1 LKPILLKLAGLQSYR
16 EQQEIDFASLTET
29 GLFGIFGPTG
39 SGKSSLLDAIT
50 LAMYGKVER
59 AANGTQGIMNHSED
73 QLSVAFTFELTSSA
87 GPRRYRVERKFKR
100 TGDQSVS
107 NTVSRFIE
115 VAADGDHVMADKL
128 ADVTRCV
135 EEHIGLKMDDFTRA
149 VVLPQ
154 GKFAEF
160 LSLRGVD
167 RRQMLQRLFHLEQ
180 YGDGLALKLS
190 RRVKEN
196 EAALRALEAEQQGLG
211 SAGKADVEAAAER
224 LQEAVRHAADCR
236 KKLDE
241 AVQRAE
247 RYARIREL
255 QEERARRES
264 QRQALLAQEADILLL
279 EQKLGKADEA
289 EKLLPALKAWRS
301 AEEAWKSR
309 LARAEGQEVQAAAAE
324 RKAAEL
330 AAAEAAAQAALAAEE
345 PALRQGADTYRRAL
359 ELEAELGGL
368 RRERTAVLERRD
380 EASRGLGARRE
391 SMARER
397 ELLAKGQKRQHELQQ
412 SLQPLA
418 VRSQERQTLQEAMQ
432 RLQGLRSASSQR
444 ESAER
449 ERAERAA
456 VLAAAEARLA
466 AAEDRRQALAAQRGA
481 GIAAAALHME
491 ELRAGEAAAG
501 AAADQ
506 LELHGSTLAAA
517 LKGQELHRLSLSL
530 ASELQDGQP
539 CPVCGSPHHPMP
551 ALAEDSGEREEL
563 ERQLEQSRILG
574 RRALEARHRFRS
586 LLEQDEA
593 WLEQVYGVGAAELM
607 KTPAAAALEQSSTA
621 DAHSLSEASASA
633 ADSRSLSEVSTPAA
647 DSHILSE
654 VSAPAPDAHSLS
666 EVSTPAADSHILSE
680 VSAPA
685 PDAHSLSEASA
696 PAADS
701 HSLSEVSAPAPD
713 AHSLSEAS
721 DAHTPAEFSALDTS
735 ALSDSP
741 ESAAVFNEEALAQ
754 LETAFSALKVR
765 SGDLRRTA
773 AEWQLALQEQ
783 QQLSHKEAAA
793 AEAKAAWLQGLAAK
807 AGALDRQ
814 LGELQEE
821 WTRLFPALAPD
832 DAEQAYREMLKK
844 DEQAEEIRG
853 RLEISVKF
861 LDDKSISVQAL
872 QEEIAALD
880 KELAQWSAQLEGK
893 EALER
898 EKEQRLLQWTGGRS
912 AAALLAECEQR
923 LQALQ
928 AGLDSSRQAH
938 RMAGEEAQHAVKEA
952 AIRRQAAESA
962 REHYTAATSNWEDG
976 LQSSP
981 FVSASEVEG
990 AALTPEERSAAG
1002 ARVRAHREGEAEVAL
1017 QLRNIEEKLDG
1028 AVIST
1033 EAWQESQDALHSCK
1047 EDDENALQ
1055 GRARAERDLEDL
1067 QHRHIRWMELEGK
1080 RAGHASLQD
1089 QLSKLQ
1095 TVLRGNAF
1103 VEYVAEEQLMQ
1114 VCQAASQR
1122 LRFLSKQRYAL
1133 EVDSGGGFVIRDDG
1147 NGGVR
1152 RPVSTLSG
1160 GETFLTSLSL
1170 ALALSAQIQLRG
1182 QYPLQFF
1189 FLDEGFGTLDPD
1201 LLDTVITSLEKLHND
1216 QLSVGIISHVPE
1228 LRARLPRKLVV
1239 MPAEQGG
1246 GGSRIILEKM

>member
-1 LKPILLKLAGLQSYR
+1 MKPILLKVAGLQSYR
-16 EQQEIDFASLTET
+16 EQQEIDFGSLTET

-59 AANGTQGIMNHSED
+59 AVNGTQGIMNHSED
-73 QLSVAFTFELTSSA
+73 QLSVAFTFELTSSS

-107 NTVSRFIE
+107 NTISRFIE
-115 VAADGDHVMADKL
+115 IAADGDHVMADKL

-224 LQEAVRHAADCR
+224 LQEAVRQAADCR
-236 KKLDE
+236 QRLDE

-255 QEERARRES
+255 QDERARREG

-279 EQKLGKADEA
+279 EQKLGKSDEA
-289 EKLLPALKAWRS
+289 EKMLPALKAWRS

-368 RRERTAVLERRD
+368 RRERAAVLERRD
-380 EASRGLGARRE
+380 EASRGLAARRE
-391 SMARER
+391 GMARER

-418 VRSQERQTLQEAMQ
+418 VRSQERQSLQEAMQ

-444 ESAER
+444 ETAER

-466 AAEDRRQALAAQRGA
+466 AAGDRQRSLEAQRGG
-481 GIAAAALHME
+481 GIAAAALHLE
-491 ELRAGEAAAG
+491 QLRAGEAAAE
-501 AAADQ
+501 AAAGQ
-506 LELHGSTLAAA
+506 LELHESTLAAA

-539 CPVCGSPHHPMP
+539 CPVCGSLHHPTP
-551 ALAEDSGEREEL
+551 ALAEDSSGREEL
-563 ERQLEQSRILG
+563 ERRLEQSRTLG
-574 RRALEARHRFRS
+574 RRATETRHWFRS
-586 LLEQDEA
+586 LLEQDLA
-593 WLEQVYGVGAAELM
+593 WLEQVYGEGTAESFAA
-607 KTPAAAALEQSSTA
+607 PAAAGMEHRGGAALSAGPSSLA
-621 DAHSLSEASASA
+621 ASQDSLDLSWPSGSSGPEAVLSSIDSSQASASSGPGA
-633 ADSRSLSEVSTPAA
+633 ASVPPGGPVPSSSATVPDEQALSRLE
-647 DSHILSE
+647 
-654 VSAPAPDAHSLS
+654 
-666 EVSTPAADSHILSE
+666 
-680 VSAPA
+680 
-685 PDAHSLSEASA
+685 
-696 PAADS
+696 
-701 HSLSEVSAPAPD
+701 
-713 AHSLSEAS
+713 
-721 DAHTPAEFSALDTS
+721 AEFSALK
-735 ALSDSP
+735 A
-741 ESAAVFNEEALAQ
+741 
-754 LETAFSALKVR
+754 R
-765 SGDLRRTA
+765 SGELRRIA
-773 AEWQLALQEQ
+773 AEWQRSLQQQ
-783 QQLSHKEAAA
+783 QQLGHKEAAA
-793 AEAKAAWLQGLAAK
+793 VEAEAVWLQGLTAK
-807 AGALDRQ
+807 AGELDRQ
-814 LGELQEE
+814 MGQLREE
-821 WTRLFPALAPD
+821 WSRLFPDLAPD
-832 DAEQAYREMLKK
+832 EAELAYREMLKK

-861 LDDKSISVQAL
+861 LDDKSTSVQAL

-880 KELAQWSAQLEGK
+880 KDLAQWNAQLEGK

-898 EKEQRLLQWTGGRS
+898 EKEQRLLQWTGGRA

-923 LQALQ
+923 LQELQ
-928 AGLDSSRQAH
+928 TGLERSRQVH
-938 RMAGEEAQHAVKEA
+938 RSAAEQAQHAVKEA
-952 AIRRQAAESA
+952 AITRQAAESA
-962 REHYTAATSNWEDG
+962 REHSEAAVSVWEDC
-976 LQSSP
+976 LQTSA
-981 FVSASEVEG
+981 FASASEVEG
-990 AALTPEERSAAG
+990 AALAPEERAEAA
-1002 ARVRAHREGEAEVAL
+1002 ARVRAHRDGEAEALL
-1017 QLRNIEEKLDG
+1017 QLRNIEEKLEG
-1028 AVIST
+1028 AVLSA
-1033 EAWQESQDALHSCK
+1033 EDWQESQETLRKCK
-1047 EDDENALQ
+1047 EDDETALQ

-1080 RAGHASLQD
+1080 RSEHADLQD
-1089 QLSKLQ
+1089 RLSKLQ

-1103 VEYVAEEQLMQ
+1103 VEYIAEEQLMQ

-1201 LLDTVITSLEKLHND
+1201 LLDTVITSLERLHND

-1239 MPAEQGG
+1239 IPAEQGG

>member
-1 LKPILLKLAGLQSYR
+1 MKPILLKVAGLQSYR

-59 AANGTQGIMNHSED
+59 AVNGTQGIMNHSED

-107 NTVSRFIE
+107 NTISRFIE
-115 VAADGDHVMADKL
+115 VADDGDHVMADKL

-211 SAGKADVEAAAER
+211 SAGKADVEAAEQR
-224 LQEAVRHAADCR
+224 LQEAVLQAADCR
-236 KKLDE
+236 KRLDE
-241 AVQRAE
+241 AVLRAE

-255 QEERARRES
+255 QDERSRREG
-264 QRQALLAQEADILLL
+264 QREALLAQEADILLL

-289 EKLLPALKAWRS
+289 EKMLPALKTWRN

-309 LARAEGQEVQAAAAE
+309 LDRAEGQEVQAAAAE

-330 AAAEAAAQAALAAEE
+330 ATAEAAAQAALAAEE

-380 EASRGLGARRE
+380 EASRGLAARRE

-397 ELLAKGQKRQHELQQ
+397 ELLAKGQKRQQELQQ

-444 ESAER
+444 ETAER

-466 AAEDRRQALAAQRGA
+466 AAGDRRRSLEAQRGA
-481 GIAAAALHME
+481 GIAAAALHLE

-517 LKGQELHRLSLSL
+517 LKGQERHRLSLSL

-539 CPVCGSPHHPMP
+539 CPVCGSQHHPTP

-563 ERQLEQSRILG
+563 ERQLEQSRALG
-574 RRALEARHRFRS
+574 RRALEARHLFRS
-586 LLEQDEA
+586 LLEQDVT
-593 WLEQVYGVGAAELM
+593 WLEQVYGEGAAESFAI
-607 KTPAAAALEQSSTA
+607 PAAAGLEQGSA
-621 DAHSLSEASASA
+621 IGSAS
-633 ADSRSLSEVSTPAA
+633 SWT
-647 DSHILSE
+647 
-654 VSAPAPDAHSLS
+654 SASSDRPVAPVPSGRLEALASSDRP
-666 EVSTPAADSHILSE
+666 V
-680 VSAPA
+680 APVPSDRLEALASSDRPVA
-685 PDAHSLSEASA
+685 PVPSDRLEALAPSDRPVALANPSGASA
-696 PAADS
+696 PAG
-701 HSLSEVSAPAPD
+701 LSSDPVSF
-713 AHSLSEAS
+713 STNTVL
-721 DAHTPAEFSALDTS
+721 AEQ
-735 ALSDSP
+735 ALSG
-741 ESAAVFNEEALAQ
+741 
-754 LETAFSALKVR
+754 LENDYSALKIR
-765 SGDLRRTA
+765 SGELRRSA
-773 AEWQLALQEQ
+773 AEWQRSLQEE
-783 QQLSHKEAAA
+783 QQLTHKEAAA
-793 AEAKAAWLQGLAAK
+793 AEAEAAWVQGITAKAADLA
-807 AGALDRQ
+807 RQ
-814 LGELQEE
+814 LDELHNE
-821 WTRLFPALAPD
+821 WTRLFPELAPD
-832 DAEQAYREMLKK
+832 DAEHAYREMQKK

-861 LDDKSISVQAL
+861 LDDKSTSVQVL
-872 QEEIAALD
+872 QEEIASLD
-880 KELAQWSAQLEGK
+880 KELAQWNAQLEGK
-893 EALER
+893 EALES
-898 EKEQRLLQWTGGRS
+898 EKEQRLLEWTGGRS
-912 AAALLAECEQR
+912 AAVLLAECEQR

-928 AGLDSSRQAH
+928 AGLDSSRQSH
-938 RMAGEEAQHAVKEA
+938 RTAAEQAQHAVKEA
-952 AIRRQAAESA
+952 AISRQAAESA
-962 REHYTAATSNWEDG
+962 REHYAAAASYWEDS
-976 LQSSP
+976 LK
-981 FVSASEVEG
+981 ASLFASTFEVEG
-990 AALTPEERSAAG
+990 AALTPEERTEAG
-1002 ARVRAHREGEAEVAL
+1002 ARVRAHRDGEAEVTL
-1017 QLRNIEEKLDG
+1017 QLRNIEEKLG
-1028 AVIST
+1028 GTVLST
-1033 EAWQESQDALHSCK
+1033 EEWQESQETLRRCK
-1047 EDDENALQ
+1047 DDDEAALQ

-1067 QHRHIRWMELEGK
+1067 QHRHVRWMELEGK
-1080 RAGHASLQD
+1080 RAEHAELQD
-1089 QLSKLQ
+1089 RLSKLQ

-1103 VEYVAEEQLMQ
+1103 VEYIAEEQLMQ

-1201 LLDTVITSLEKLHND
+1201 LLDTVITSLERLHND

-1228 LRARLPRKLVV
+1228 LRARLPRKLVIV
-1239 MPAEQGG
+1239 PAEPGG

>member
-1 LKPILLKLAGLQSYR
+1 MKPILLKVAGLQSYR
-16 EQQEIDFASLTET
+16 EQQEIDFGSLTET

-39 SGKSSLLDAIT
+39 SGKSSVLDAIT

-73 QLSVAFTFELTSSA
+73 QLSVAFTFELTSSS

-107 NTVSRFIE
+107 NTISRFIE

-211 SAGKADVEAAAER
+211 SAGKADVEAAAGR
-224 LQEAVRHAADCR
+224 LQEAVRQAADCR
-236 KKLDE
+236 KRLDE

-247 RYARIREL
+247 RYARLREL
-255 QEERARRES
+255 QDERARREG

-279 EQKLGKADEA
+279 EQKLGKSDEA
-289 EKLLPALKAWRS
+289 EKMLPALKAWRS

-345 PALRQGADTYRRAL
+345 PALRQGADTYRGAL
-359 ELEAELGGL
+359 ELAAGLGGL
-368 RRERTAVLERRD
+368 RRERAAGLERRD
-380 EASRGLGARRE
+380 EASRGLAARRE

-418 VRSQERQTLQEAMQ
+418 VRSQERQSLQEAMQ

-444 ESAER
+444 ETAER

-466 AAEDRRQALAAQRGA
+466 AAGERQRSLEAQRGG
-481 GIAAAALHME
+481 GIAAAALHLE
-491 ELRAGEAAAG
+491 QLRAGEAAAE
-501 AAADQ
+501 AAAGQ
-506 LELHGSTLAAA
+506 LELHGRTLAAA

-539 CPVCGSPHHPMP
+539 CPVCGSLHHPAP
-551 ALAEDSGEREEL
+551 ALAEDSAGREEL
-563 ERQLEQSRILG
+563 ERQLEQSRTLG
-574 RRALEARHRFRS
+574 RRALEARHWFRS
-586 LLEQDEA
+586 LLEQDMA
-593 WLEQVYGVGAAELM
+593 WLEQVYGAEAAESFAA
-607 KTPAAAALEQSSTA
+607 PAAAGMEQRGGTT
-621 DAHSLSEASASA
+621 ASA
-633 ADSRSLSEVSTPAA
+633 ALSSLAAARNSYDPSRLTAPSSHEAAQDSLDPSRS
-647 DSHILSE
+647 
-654 VSAPAPDAHSLS
+654 PAPSSHEAVQDSFDLS
-666 EVSTPAADSHILSE
+666 RS
-680 VSAPA
+680 PA
-685 PDAHSLSEASA
+685 PSSHEAFQDSLDPSQASA
-696 PAADS
+696 AS
-701 HSLSEVSAPAPD
+701 GPD
-713 AHSLSEAS
+713 AASGSPAVPDEQALSRLE
-721 DAHTPAEFSALDTS
+721 AEFSALKSRS
-735 ALSDSP
+735 A
-741 ESAAVFNEEALAQ
+741 E
-754 LETAFSALKVR
+754 
-765 SGDLRRTA
+765 LRRVA
-773 AEWQLALQEQ
+773 AEWQRSLQEQ

-793 AEAKAAWLQGLAAK
+793 VEAEAVWLQGLTVK
-807 AGALDRQ
+807 AGDLDRQ
-814 LGELQEE
+814 LGELREE
-821 WTRLFPALAPD
+821 WSRLFPELAPD
-832 DAEQAYREMLKK
+832 EAEHAYREMLKK

-861 LDDKSISVQAL
+861 LDDKSTSVQAL

-880 KELAQWSAQLEGK
+880 RDLAQWNAQLEGK

-898 EKEQRLLQWTGGRS
+898 EKEQRLLQWTGGRA
-912 AAALLAECEQR
+912 AAALLAECEKR
-923 LQALQ
+923 LQELLT
-928 AGLDSSRQAH
+928 GLENSRQVH
-938 RMAGEEAQHAVKEA
+938 RSAAEQAQHAVKEA
-952 AIRRQAAESA
+952 AISRQAAESA
-962 REHYTAATSNWEDG
+962 REHSEAAVSIWQDCLQTSAFE
-976 LQSSP
+976 
-981 FVSASEVEG
+981 SASEVEG
-990 AALTPEERSAAG
+990 AALAPEERAEAA
-1002 ARVRAHREGEAEVAL
+1002 ARVRAHRDGEAEVAL
-1017 QLRNIEEKLDG
+1017 QLRNIEEKLEG
-1028 AVIST
+1028 AVLSA
-1033 EAWQESQDALHSCK
+1033 EEWQESQETLRRCK
-1047 EDDENALQ
+1047 EDDEAALQ
-1055 GRARAERDLEDL
+1055 DRARAERDLEDL
-1067 QHRHIRWMELEGK
+1067 QHRHIRWMELEGE
-1080 RAGHASLQD
+1080 RAEHAALQD
-1089 QLSKLQ
+1089 RLSKLQ

-1103 VEYVAEEQLMQ
+1103 VEYIAEEQLMQ

-1201 LLDTVITSLEKLHND
+1201 LLDTVITSLERLHND

-1228 LRARLPRKLVV
+1228 LRSRLPRKLVV
-1239 MPAEQGG
+1239 IPAEQGG